1 VGRLRLLFRF
11 RVYLHGRSHAGDE
24 LHTIRYLIDLDMH
37 GNALGQAHPGEDR
50 VDRRKPHAIRLR
62 VRDADAPGDA
72 VDVAANEPAV
82 AQQLDLGRIAHVDPA
97 QFGLLEIPVNPERIR
112 IDDGD
117 LILPDIRIIAELHYQ
132 VCH

>member
-1 VGRLRLLFRF
+1 MRHGPIASIRF
-11 RVYLHGRSHAGDE
+11 RIYLHGRGHAGHE

-72 VDVAANEPAV
+72 VDMAANELAV
-82 AQQLDLGRIAHVDPA
+82 AHELGLRRIAHVDPA
-97 QFGLLEIPVNPERIR
+97 QVDLLEIPVNPERI
-112 IDDGD
+112 
-117 LILPDIRIIAELHYQ
+117 
-132 VCH
+132 